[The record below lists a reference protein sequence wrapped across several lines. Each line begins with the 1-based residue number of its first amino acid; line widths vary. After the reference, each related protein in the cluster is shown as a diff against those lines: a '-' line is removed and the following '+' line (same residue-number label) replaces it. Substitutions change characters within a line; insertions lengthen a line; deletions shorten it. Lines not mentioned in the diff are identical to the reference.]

1 MTLIIKRIK
10 TVLRLNY
17 DFNKKTN
24 RMYPQLFCDLKSH
37 NLTLFHKEF
46 TILSM
51 KISNYLTFGPKH

>member
-17 DFNKKTN
+17 DFIKK
-24 RMYPQLFCDLKSH
+24 YPQLFCDLKSH

-51 KISNYLTFGPKH
+51 KISNYLTFGLKH